1 MQIVGSQQ
9 KAHLIE
15 KFVEYLNDTMS
26 KNDTN
31 DQIIKDIELS
41 LNELFLNESLE
52 IEAEFYSDV
61 ASYASIRVIGED
73 IDHEYFV
80 SPDNNSFS
88 VRKNREY
95 IEYKVF

>member
-61 ASYASIRVIGED
+61 ASYTSIRVIGAD